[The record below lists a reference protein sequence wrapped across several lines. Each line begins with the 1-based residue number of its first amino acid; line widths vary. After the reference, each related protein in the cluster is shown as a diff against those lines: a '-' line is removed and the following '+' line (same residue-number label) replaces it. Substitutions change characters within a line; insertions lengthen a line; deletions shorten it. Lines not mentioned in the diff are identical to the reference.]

1 MNNELR
7 EELELLSGWDI
18 PKCDVLEFLLE
29 KLPSTITDSDGYTY
43 RLRGGKNQY
52 YFFEYQYEKDA
63 DMRWWSISPF
73 SKESPSDALC
83 QLAIKLFKE
92 GILSRE

>member
-1 MNNELR
+1 MNTELR

-29 KLPSTITDSDGYTY
+29 KLPRGYVIFQSNWGLYRPGKLIYDG
-43 RLRGGKNQY
+43 
-52 YFFEYQYEKDA
+52 DA
-63 DMRWWSISPF
+63 ELLICRTF
-73 SKESPSDALC
+73 SWEGSGFPVNAASKLLI
-83 QLAIKLFKE
+83 QLFKE